1 MRFSEKSVLTVFPGP
16 AAPVQNPQWSWQVHS
31 GIIGIANPQGGDVL
45 GDRGFVP
52 ESPDFY
58 KEILAAVIHEFQLD
72 KHDDKIVGKL
82 DAAYWRPLDNVGFL
96 SHI

>member
-1 MRFSEKSVLTVFPGP
+1 LEF
-16 AAPVQNPQWSWQVHS
+16 
-31 GIIGIANPQGGDVL
+31 ANPQGGDVL

-72 KHDDKIVGKL
+72 KHDDKILGKTGRSVL
-82 DAAYWRPLDNVGFL
+82 EAFGTRHD
-96 SHI
+96 